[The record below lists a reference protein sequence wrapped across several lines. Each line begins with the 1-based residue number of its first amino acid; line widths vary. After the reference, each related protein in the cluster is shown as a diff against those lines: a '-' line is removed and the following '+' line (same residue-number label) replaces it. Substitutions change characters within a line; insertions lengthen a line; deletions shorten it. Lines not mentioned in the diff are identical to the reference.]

1 MTKKRKQ
8 GKVAYRKLKRPA
20 KIGFLGYVGDTQGCG
35 TIRVIYP
42 YFLMNHI
49 MEKDLMI
56 HSSYLLKYIADPNF
70 YKDFTIV
77 QFQRSATKEHLQ
89 LFHHFKHEVQSKFK
103 IPMVYEID
111 DLLINIPKWN
121 YASPYYKENE
131 EYVKQM
137 LSMANAIVTSTEK
150 LKETY
155 LQFNPKIAVIP
166 NHLPKFIWQEVF
178 PAHEYKDESKRVKI
192 LYAGSQ
198 NHFPM
203 PFMKEQGLHGGD
215 FGEKLM
221 DFIRKTTDKYEW
233 IFMGAMPVELNKLK
247 QERKITF
254 HKWENIF
261 NYPRKLKEIEPDI
274 CLASL
279 QQNVFNQSKSNIKS
293 LEYAALGAPGVYTD
307 IDPYHNMTLRT
318 NNDEEF
324 ISYIEKLADDINFRA
339 EVWNKDYKTVEGQL
353 WWEENGNVKKYV
365 NTYLNL
371 FGNKL

>member
-307 IDPYHNMTLRT
+307 IDPYHNITLRT
-318 NNDEEF
+318 NND
-324 ISYIEKLADDINFRA
+324 
-339 EVWNKDYKTVEGQL
+339 
-353 WWEENGNVKKYV
+353 
-365 NTYLNL
+365 
-371 FGNKL
+371 